1 MDPSTNKIP
10 LGIEVLVN
18 KASVDPDFRQ
28 LLIERRAEAA
38 REIGLELEPAEAA
51 MLASIPR
58 EQLEIIIDHTEVPR
72 GTRRI
77 FLGVAAAA
85 MITALA
91 AIIIPKFMEA
101 QTQVDGLG
109 IIDRSG
115 FTKGNEPDR
124 PARMEQDQNSTETHR
139 DYEMSKGIRID
150 RPVMRQDLNS
160 TPTQESAK
168 KEKPDE

>member
-77 FLGVAAAA
+77 FFGSSRR
-85 MITALA
+85 
-91 AIIIPKFMEA
+91 
-101 QTQVDGLG
+101 G
-109 IIDRSG
+109 
-115 FTKGNEPDR
+115 
-124 PARMEQDQNSTETHR
+124 H
-139 DYEMSKGIRID
+139 DYGAGSNYYPQIYG
-150 RPVMRQDLNS
+150 
-160 TPTQESAK
+160 SAD
-168 KEKPDE
+168 PG